1 MNKHSSFLY
10 PNIKNPIHWRV
21 SEIILKQSSSH
32 PNLKIIKFI
41 NGPEWTYNDLKIK
54 SLQKAN
60 ILKKIGLKRG
70 ETVTVFIQDP
80 KEFIL
85 YWIASNFLGLIFV
98 ALNTAIKGNGL
109 SHQIQISQS
118 KYIIVEDQFYGIKF
132 LG

>member
-41 NGPEWTYNDLKIK
+41 DGPEWTYNDLKIK

-98 ALNTAIKGNGL
+98 
-109 SHQIQISQS
+109 
-118 KYIIVEDQFYGIKF
+118 DMFC
-132 LG
+132 